1 MEPSNYTKS
10 IASELNLDTI
20 DHEPTVGELQRL
32 ENAEQQLANIHFL
45 LRHTSIFSPRAR
57 RRGLKARK
65 RAAQQE
71 FKNAL
76 LCAYSDFRDD
86 NGSIS
91 V

>member
-1 MEPSNYTKS
+1 MKPSDYTKS

-20 DHEPTVGELQRL
+20 DHELTVEELQRL
-32 ENAEQQLANIHFL
+32 ENAEQQLVSIHFL
-45 LRHTSIFSPRAR
+45 LKHTSFFRPRVR
-57 RRGLKARK
+57 RRELKARK

-71 FKNAL
+71 FNNAL